1 MKKLTALAL
10 VLCMAMGMVSL
21 PAAAEETADL
31 SGTLTILS
39 WYNETLSEPL
49 MAAFKAKYPNVTVDY
64 TYSPP
69 VADYVEKLSTLLY
82 SGAAPDVFY
91 MCLENREDLIKG
103 DYVVDLSDRA
113 YMTDGTIPDS
123 VKTMYG
129 ADGKAFCLA
138 VDSWVGGVFYNK
150 DIFAEVGIEGEPQTW
165 DEFKDICQR
174 LTDAGYKPLLD
185 NAKDAAVNFPAP
197 LFGAQILTKD
207 PTFTEEVYAGTRTFA
222 EGWTEPIAL
231 WNELIEAGYLTA
243 DMVGITSDDIVAQFA
258 TEQVAMFLS
267 GSWNCNTIDEINP
280 DLNYACMGIPGTE
293 AGNIYYNGCINVGLC
308 INKNAQSP
316 EIAEAFLAFC
326 ASPEGLKAQHDGYGG
341 FMVASG
347 YDPEVRP
354 ELADAVAAVKAGKFH
369 IPMGDWLSNT
379 ESLRLTYLASLQDV
393 MIGAITPEEAAGR
406 LDAKL
411 AEVSGQ

>member
-1 MKKLTALAL
+1 MKKLLVLALAL
-10 VLCMAMGMVSL
+10 SMVLGMTAL
-21 PAAAEETADL
+21 PAGAAEPSDL

-49 MAAFKAKYPNVTVDY
+49 MEAFKAQYPNITVDY

-103 DYVVDLSDRA
+103 DYVVDLSDRS

-129 ADGKAFCLA
+129 ADGKAYSLA

-165 DEFKDICQR
+165 DEFKEICQK

-197 LFGAQILTKD
+197 LFGAQVASKD
-207 PTFTEEVYAGTRTFA
+207 PTFNEEVYAGTKTFA
-222 EGWTEPIAL
+222 EGWTQPISM
-231 WNELIEAGYLTA
+231 WNELMEAGYLTA
-243 DMVGITSDDIVAQFA
+243 DMAGITNDDVVAQFA
-258 TEQVAMFLS
+258 TEQVAMILS
-267 GSWNCNTIDEINP
+267 GSWNCGTIDQINP
-280 DLNYACMGIPGTE
+280 ELNYECMGIPGTE
-293 AGNIYYNGCINVGLC
+293 AGNIYYNGCVNVGLC
-308 INKNAQSP
+308 INKNAQNP

-326 ASPEGLKAQHDGYGG
+326 ATPEGLKAQHDGYNG
-341 FMVASG
+341 FMIATG
-347 YDPEVRP
+347 YEPEVRP
-354 ELADAVAAVKAGKFH
+354 ELADAVAAVKDGKFY
-369 IPMGDWLSNT
+369 IPMADWLTYT

-393 MIGAITPEEAAGR
+393 LVGSITPEEAAAR

-411 AEVSGQ
+411 AEVSAQ